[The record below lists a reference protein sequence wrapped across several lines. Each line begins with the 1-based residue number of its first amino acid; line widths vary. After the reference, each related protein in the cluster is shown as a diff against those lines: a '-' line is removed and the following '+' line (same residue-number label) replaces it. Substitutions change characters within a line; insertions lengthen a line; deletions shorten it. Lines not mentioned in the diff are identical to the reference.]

1 MKKIMV
7 VLVVCLFSTTVFAQ
21 SPAKT
26 LTLNEAMTVA
36 LQHNLNVVQAANNV
50 DAAQSAKLA
59 GYGSYLPTLTATAG
73 WGRSQSDTPMD
84 SAYSPFYG
92 GYYPTGG
99 KSVSTAYNAGLNAN
113 YTIFDGL
120 NREMTMNKAIS
131 AKNIADQT
139 FLRTKQSIVYQVQAA
154 YLTVLRNEQLVHVND
169 ENLKR
174 DQQELERIEESNR
187 VGASAI
193 GDVYRQQSAVATDEY
208 NLISAQNTYNK
219 SIADL
224 LALIGVDVLD
234 EYQIIDKSIPA
245 TVDST
250 EFSQLPSLAKF
261 EQLRKQALNVR
272 QDYLTASENLKSAS
286 YGVTSAWGRYSPSV
300 SAYAGYNLNAAE
312 MSQLSDY
319 KDYTW
324 GLKLNWTLFDGL
336 STNEAVQNAKVQER
350 NAEINLQQTEL
361 TVSVDVK
368 KALLDLEASQK
379 QYDASVK
386 SVTSAEQDRKVA
398 EEKYRLGSGT
408 LIDLQTA
415 NASLVTAQANNVNA
429 IYNYITSKYNLEYV
443 LGSRSY

>member
-1 MKKIMV
+1 M
-7 VLVVCLFSTTVFAQ
+7 ST
-21 SPAKT
+21 
-26 LTLNEAMTVA
+26 
-36 LQHNLNVVQAANNV
+36 
-50 DAAQSAKLA
+50 
-59 GYGSYLPTLTATAG
+59 SYT
-73 WGRSQSDTPMD
+73 
-84 SAYSPFYG
+84 
-92 GYYPTGG
+92 
-99 KSVSTAYNAGLNAN
+99 AGLNLN

-120 NREMTMNKAIS
+120 NREMTFSKAVA

-139 FLRTKQSIVYQVQAA
+139 FLRTKQSIVYQVQAS

-174 DQQELERIEESNR
+174 DQQELERIVESSR
-187 VGASAI
+187 VGALAI
-193 GDVYRQQSAVATDEY
+193 GDVYRQQSIVATDEY

-224 LALIGVDVLD
+224 LALVGLDVLD
-234 EYQIIDKSIPA
+234 EYKIVDASIPA

-250 EFSQLPSLAKF
+250 EFAQLPSLAKF
-261 EQLRKQALNVR
+261 DQLRKQALNSR
-272 QDYLTASENLKSAS
+272 PDYQTASENLKSAS
-286 YGVTSAWGRYSPSV
+286 YGVTGAWGRYSPSL
-300 SAYAGYNLNAAE
+300 SAYAGYNLNAAQV
-312 MSQLSDY
+312 SQLSDN

-336 STNEAVQNAKVQER
+336 STNVAVQTAKVQER

-386 SVTSAEQDRKVA
+386 SVTSASQDRKVA

-408 LIDLQTA
+408 LLDLQTA

-429 IYNYITSKYNLEYV
+429 TYNYITSKYNLEYV

>member
-1 MKKIMV
+1 MKKLMV
-7 VLVVCLFSTTVFAQ
+7 VLVACFFTASVFAQ
-21 SPAKT
+21 SASKT
-26 LTLNEAMTVA
+26 LTLNDAMTVA
-36 LQHNLNVVQAANNV
+36 LQHNLNIVQAANNV

-59 GYGSYLPTLTATAG
+59 GYGSYLPTLSASAG
-73 WGRSQSDTPMD
+73 WGRSQLETPVD
-84 SAYSPFYG
+84 SAYSPYYG
-92 GYYPTGG
+92 AYYPTGG
-99 KSVSTAYNAGLNAN
+99 KSVSTAYNAGLNLN

-120 NREMTMNKAIS
+120 NREMTFSKSVA

-174 DQQELERIEESNR
+174 DQQELERIVESSR
-187 VGASAI
+187 VGALAI
-193 GDVYRQQSAVATDEY
+193 GDVYRQQSIVATDEY

-224 LALIGVDVLD
+224 LALVGLDVLD
-234 EYQIIDKSIPA
+234 EYKIVDASIPA

-250 EFSQLPSLAKF
+250 EFAQLPSLAKF
-261 EQLRKQALNVR
+261 EELRKQALGTR
-272 QDYLTASENLKSAS
+272 ADYQSASENLKSAS
-286 YGVTSAWGRYSPSV
+286 YGVTGAWGRYSPSL
-300 SAYAGYNLNAAE
+300 SAYAGYNLNAAQ
-312 MSQLSDY
+312 MSQLSDN

-336 STNEAVQNAKVQER
+336 STNVAVQTAKVQER

-386 SVTSAEQDRKVA
+386 SVTSASQDRKVA

-408 LIDLQTA
+408 LLDLQTA

-429 IYNYITSKYNLEYV
+429 TYNYITSKYNLEYV
-443 LGSRSY
+443 LGNRSY